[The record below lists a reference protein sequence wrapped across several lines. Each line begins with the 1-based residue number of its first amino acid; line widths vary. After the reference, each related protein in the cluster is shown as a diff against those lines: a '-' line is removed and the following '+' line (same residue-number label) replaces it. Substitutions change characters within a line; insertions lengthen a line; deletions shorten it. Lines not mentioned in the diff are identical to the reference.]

1 MMCGIIIY
9 IDTLFTNSLLVL
21 WCVCVCFLCRQ
32 IHANVNVSTMKATN
46 IYYAISAKRNEKKKQ
61 NKMCCASN
69 YVILLLIQNCFKHH
83 LCRKI
88 HQNPY
93 YGLRGIYSSIRIVF
107 FLALFLLFFF
117 CFRMHRVRAFF
128 EISYVR

>member
-1 MMCGIIIY
+1 MCGIIIY

-93 YGLRGIYSSIRIVF
+93 YGLRGIFSSIRIVF
-107 FLALFLLFFF
+107 FWLCFCYFILFSYAS
-117 CFRMHRVRAFF
+117 RKRFF